1 MVVLQELANK
11 PNMKAI
17 VLLAIWLLAGELVAP
32 PMSGAQGLE
41 AAAYPAQLFAFSASK
56 EQQVRTL
63 AKDLGIKVPSEIND
77 FFKSAAHGDYAG
89 VTNVIARLASELWSP
104 RIHSPGEKPAWVPLW
119 QPMTEVESAYTAF
132 ATGGTKYPL
141 AFGKGIIESIPAGSI
156 YFGGTDAGRGLVTAL
171 CESHAKAK
179 PFYTLTQNALS
190 DSRYMDYLRSMY
202 GKRIYLPTTNDV
214 QKAIEE
220 YMSDAAVR
228 LKHDQEFP
236 ASPKQV
242 HPGEDIRLVDGRVQA
257 DGAVAVMGMHARI
270 VKLILEKN
278 PKPDFYLEESYPMEL
293 TYPYLSPHGLIFK
306 LNHEPLT
313 ALTPAMLDADNAF
326 WTRECQSMLGDWL
339 KPDTSISNICAF
351 AEAVYGRKDWS
362 HFTGDKAYVTNEFA
376 PKAFSKLR
384 VSIAGLYQWRLTNK
398 TNADDAARLR
408 AEAGYAFRQAFA
420 LCPSSPEALF
430 RYVSFLTA
438 QGNFDDAILL
448 ANTTRKLVPDNPQCE
463 NLLSQLRNARAQS
476 KAKDR

>member
-1 MVVLQELANK
+1 
-11 PNMKAI
+11 MKAVSVI
-17 VLLAIWLLAGELVAP
+17 VTWLLAGGLVTPAINL
-32 PMSGAQGLE
+32 AQGQE
-41 AAAYPAQLFAFSASK
+41 PGAYPTQLFAFSASK

-63 AKDLGIKVPSEIND
+63 AKDLGIKVPPEIDD
-77 FFKSAAHGDYAG
+77 FFKSASRGDYTG
-89 VTNVIARLASELWSP
+89 VTNIIARLASELWGP
-104 RIHSPGEKPAWVPLW
+104 RGHSAGEQPAWVPLW

-141 AFGKGIIESIPAGSI
+141 AFGKGIIDSIPPGSI

-171 CESHAKAK
+171 CEAHAQAK

-190 DSRYMDYLRSMY
+190 DGRYMDYLRSMY

-214 QKAIEE
+214 QKAMEE
-220 YMSDAAVR
+220 YLSDATLR

-236 ASPKQV
+236 AGPRQV
-242 HPGEDIRLVDGRVQA
+242 LPGEDIRLVDGRVKA
-257 DGAVAVMGMHARI
+257 EGAVAVMGIHARI
-270 VKLILEKN
+270 VRMILEKN

-293 TYPYLSPHGLIFK
+293 IYPYLSPHGLIFK

-313 ALTPAMLDADNAF
+313 TLTPAMLDEDNAF
-326 WTRECQSMLGDWL
+326 WTRECRSMLGGEL
-339 KPDTSISNICAF
+339 KPDTSVSNVCAF

-362 HFTGDKAYVTNEFA
+362 HFTGDKAYITNEFA
-376 PKAFSKLR
+376 TKAFSKLR

-398 TNADDAARLR
+398 TNAQDSARLR
-408 AEAGYAFRQAFA
+408 EAADYAFRQAFA

-438 QGNFDDAILL
+438 EGRFDDAILL
-448 ANTTRKLVPDNPQCE
+448 ASTTRKLVPDNQQLQ
-463 NLLSQLRNARAQS
+463 NLVSQLRIARSQS
-476 KAKDR
+476 KATDR